1 MIDPNKIKKDF
12 PILRQKVNGKDLVYL
27 DNAATT
33 QKPQVVIDAIT
44 NYYQNDNANIHRG
57 VHTLAERATQKYEE
71 AREKLAKFIGAGSSR
86 EVLFTSGTTGALNL
100 VAQSWGRANLKKGD
114 TVLLTVMEH
123 HSNLVPWQIL
133 SKELGF
139 SLEFIHVTKDGLLE
153 EAEGTIRR
161 VKPKLLAFTH
171 VSNVLGTINPV
182 KNLTKA
188 AHDVG
193 ALVLVDGAQAV
204 AHLPVNVS
212 ALGCDFY
219 ALSGHKMFGPTGVG
233 VLWGR
238 EELLKEMPPF
248 LGGGEMIKEVY
259 LREASYKEPPYKF
272 EAGTPHIEG
281 VIGLGAAVD
290 YLNSLGMKE
299 IQEQEEELI
308 SYALNELE
316 KVKDLNIFGTFDPKK
331 RSGVVAFT
339 VARIHP
345 HDLATVLDQEGIAI
359 RSGNHCAMP
368 LHSHFKLVATAR
380 ASFSVYNAKEEV
392 GKLVEGIEKAKKI
405 LQ

>member
-1 MIDPNKIKKDF
+1 MLDAKKIKKDF
-12 PILRQKVNGKDLVYL
+12 PILNQKVNGKDLVYL

-33 QKPQVVIDAIT
+33 QKPQAVIEALSS
-44 NYYQNDNANIHRG
+44 YYQRDNANIHRG

-71 AREKLAKFIGAGSSR
+71 VRGKVAKFIGAESPR
-86 EVLFTSGTTGALNL
+86 EVVFTSGTTGGINL
-100 VAQSWGRANLKKGD
+100 VAQSWGRANLKPGD

-133 SKELGF
+133 SQQIGF
-139 SLEFIHVTKDGLLE
+139 NLEFIHVTK
-153 EAEGTIRR
+153 EGTFEKAEETIRKI
-161 VKPKLLAFTH
+161 KPKLLALTH
-171 VSNVLGTINPV
+171 VSNVLGTINQV
-182 KNLTKA
+182 KELTKIA
-188 AHDVG
+188 QEVG
-193 ALVLVDGAQAV
+193 AVVLIDGAQAV

-212 ALGCDFY
+212 SLGADFY
-219 ALSGHKMFGPTGVG
+219 CFSGHKMLGPTGVG
-233 VLWGR
+233 ILWGR
-238 EELLKEMPPF
+238 EDLLKEMPPF
-248 LGGGEMIKEVY
+248 LGGGEMIREVF

-272 EAGTPHIEG
+272 EAGTPHIGG

-299 IQEQEEELI
+299 IQGQEEELI
-308 SYALNELE
+308 AYALEVLE
-316 KVKDLNIFGTFDPKK
+316 KVNGLKIFGPRNPKK
-331 RSGVVAFT
+331 RSGVIAFT
-339 VARIHP
+339 VAGIHP

-380 ASFSVYNAKEEV
+380 ASFSVYNTQEEV
-392 GKLVEGIEKAKKI
+392 DKLIAGIEKAKVI

>member
-1 MIDPNKIKKDF
+1 MLDPNKIRKDF
-12 PILRQKVNGKDLVYL
+12 PLLKQKVNGKDLVYL

-33 QKPQVVIDAIT
+33 QKPRAVIDAIT
-44 NYYQNDNANIHRG
+44 NYYQRDNANIHRG

-71 AREKLAKFIGAGSSR
+71 SREKLAKFIGAANPR
-86 EVLFTSGTTGALNL
+86 EIVFTSGTTGAINL
-100 VAQSWGRANLKKGD
+100 VAQSWGRANLKAGD
-114 TVLLTVMEH
+114 SVLLTVMEH

-133 SKELGF
+133 SQQLGF
-139 SLEFIHVTKDGLLE
+139 SLEFIHVTENGLLE
-153 EAEGTIRR
+153 EAEEAIRR

-171 VSNVLGTINPV
+171 VSNVLGTINSV
-182 KNLTKA
+182 KDLAKA
-188 AHDVG
+188 AKEVG
-193 ALVLVDGAQAV
+193 ATVLVDGAQAI

-212 ALGCDFY
+212 SLGADFY
-219 ALSGHKMFGPTGVG
+219 AFSGHKMFGPTGVG

-259 LREASYKEPPYKF
+259 LREASYKDPPYKF

-299 IQEQEEELI
+299 IQTQEEELI
-308 SYALNELE
+308 AYALSELG
-316 KVKDLNIFGTFDPKK
+316 KIKGLKIFGPLDHKK

-339 VARIHP
+339 MGGIHP

-380 ASFSVYNAKEEV
+380 ASFSVYNRREEIDQLA
-392 GKLVEGIEKAKKI
+392 GGIEKAKSI